1 MKQQFIIFLII
12 NILALLYILNK
23 TKDKTEQKYFTYVV
37 IINFIL
43 FFTLLSGYKNEKV
56 KFIIEICHSLFWIF
70 LISTIFFSDKKY
82 IAFVCVIYSLILFIS
97 KKILYNKKK
106 GTGCI
111 FNLIK
116 GKPGLLKKKYHKFT
130 TKIGGEINFDNINII
145 VFIINVY
152 KLLNINF

>member
-1 MKQQFIIFLII
+1 MKQQFIIFLIF

-23 TKDKTEQKYFTYVV
+23 TKDKTEQKFFTFVV
-37 IINFIL
+37 LINLIL

-56 KFIIEICHSLFWIF
+56 TFIIEICHSLFWVC

-82 IAFVCVIYSLILFIS
+82 IAFVGAIYTLILFIS

-106 GTGCI
+106 ETGCI
-111 FNLIK
+111 FILIK
-116 GKPGLLKKKYHKFT
+116 GKLGKFHKFT
-130 TKIGGEINFDNINII
+130 KKIGGEINFDNINII

-152 KLLNINF
+152 KLLKKV

>member
-1 MKQQFIIFLII
+1 MKQQFIIFLIF
-12 NILALLYILNK
+12 NILTLFYILNK
-23 TKDKTEQKYFTYVV
+23 TKDKTEQKYFTSFLFFS
-37 IINFIL
+37 FIL

-82 IAFVCVIYSLILFIS
+82 IAFVGAIYSLILFIS

-111 FNLIK
+111 LNLIK
-116 GKPGLLKKKYHKFT
+116 GNPGKFHKFT
-130 TKIGGEINFDNINII
+130 TKIGGKINFDNINII

-152 KLLNINF
+152 KFVHLMK

>member
-1 MKQQFIIFLII
+1 MKQQFIFFLIF
-12 NILALLYILNK
+12 NILALFYILNK
-23 TKDKTEQKYFTYVV
+23 TKDKTEQKYFTSILF
-37 IINFIL
+37 IIFIL
-43 FFTLLSGYKNEKV
+43 FFTLLSGYKNVKV

-82 IAFVCVIYSLILFIS
+82 IAFVGVIYSIILFIS

-106 GTGCI
+106 ETGCI

-116 GKPGLLKKKYHKFT
+116 GKPGKFHKFT
-130 TKIGGEINFDNINII
+130 KKIGGKINFDNINII

-152 KLLNINF
+152 KLF